1 MYWLLDR
8 HQTISL
14 PGLCPHYN
22 IVDGDVDEL
31 DKEADEAHDTKANSS
46 GNGNLG
52 ELLPVGLGA
61 PLDRHTF
68 HQNQPSSPVADAAKK
83 IKAGFDEKYG
93 GNWMVIVGEGYGLY
107 FAHQAENF

>member
-46 GNGNLG
+46 CNGNLG
-52 ELLPVGLGA
+52 ELLPVRLGA
-61 PLDRHTF
+61 PLHQPDRVLGKLLQGFSCSGDLIH
-68 HQNQPSSPVADAAKK
+68 PCVLSSLSCRSESSNKR
-83 IKAGFDEKYG
+83 
-93 GNWMVIVGEGYGLY
+93 GLLSQL
-107 FAHQAENF
+107 HLLSLLE